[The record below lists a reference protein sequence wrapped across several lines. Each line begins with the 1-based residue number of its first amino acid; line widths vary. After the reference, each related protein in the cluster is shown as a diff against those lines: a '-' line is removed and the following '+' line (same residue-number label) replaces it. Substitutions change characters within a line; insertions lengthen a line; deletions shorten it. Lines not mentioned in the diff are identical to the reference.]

1 VNQRQLGGD
10 EVSLTTGKNIRSGK
24 KITPESREHPGPRAS
39 NIHCARTRVTK
50 PSVAVDGLSVRTSRQ
65 VDLAGNDLFL
75 AKAAMPAFC
84 CCGYVAGVTESVVN
98 HSSTL
103 LAIKGTT
110 AMMHADLID
119 QDDLAGHLRA
129 RGFDIPAGAS
139 AEQACEAVVRGLNEP
154 NARALKGMVEQ
165 MYTGSAT
172 ILPAVRQAIDK
183 QLLPALAQFNKR
195 A

>member
-1 VNQRQLGGD
+1 
-10 EVSLTTGKNIRSGK
+10 
-24 KITPESREHPGPRAS
+24 
-39 NIHCARTRVTK
+39 
-50 PSVAVDGLSVRTSRQ
+50 
-65 VDLAGNDLFL
+65 
-75 AKAAMPAFC
+75 
-84 CCGYVAGVTESVVN
+84 
-98 HSSTL
+98 
-103 LAIKGTT
+103 
-110 AMMHADLID
+110 MMHADLID

-129 RGFDIPAGAS
+129 RGFDIPAGAT
-139 AEQACEAVVRGLNEP
+139 AEQACEAVVCGLTEP

>member
-1 VNQRQLGGD
+1 
-10 EVSLTTGKNIRSGK
+10 
-24 KITPESREHPGPRAS
+24 
-39 NIHCARTRVTK
+39 
-50 PSVAVDGLSVRTSRQ
+50 
-65 VDLAGNDLFL
+65 
-75 AKAAMPAFC
+75 
-84 CCGYVAGVTESVVN
+84 
-98 HSSTL
+98 
-103 LAIKGTT
+103 
-110 AMMHADLID
+110 MMHADLID

-139 AEQACEAVVRGLNEP
+139 AEQACEAVVRGLTEP

-183 QLLPALAQFNKR
+183 QLLPALASFNKR